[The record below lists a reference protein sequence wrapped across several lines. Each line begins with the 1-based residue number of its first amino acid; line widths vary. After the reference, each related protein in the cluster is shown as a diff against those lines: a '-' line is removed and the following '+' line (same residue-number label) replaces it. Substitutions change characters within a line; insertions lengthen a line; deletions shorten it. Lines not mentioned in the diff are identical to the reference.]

1 MFSLALEADASLVL
15 GVTSSFAG
23 LGCWLST
30 LEGSS
35 ENRRKPELN
44 MDLETDFL
52 TPHSRKRGLVPG
64 CGHSETGIQA
74 LSAPLNS
81 DQLLSE
87 AFLEQLMPSSCFFH
101 VFAHLLSPG
110 KS

>member
-15 GVTSSFAG
+15 GVTSSA
-23 LGCWLST
+23 LLST

-44 MDLETDFL
+44 TDLEVAFL

-64 CGHSETGIQA
+64 CGA
-74 LSAPLNS
+74 
-81 DQLLSE
+81 
-87 AFLEQLMPSSCFFH
+87 
-101 VFAHLLSPG
+101 
-110 KS
+110 K